1 MDYIYYVP
9 KTSAAP
15 STLPACT
22 ATPSAPKTLY
32 WPQMDLFYVN
42 TGSGWTAVAQ
52 FTSKSVYQTLSAT
65 TKTAVLTTLQGS
77 NDLLHKRY
85 NDVVQ
90 RGA

>member
-32 WPQMDLFYVN
+32 WPAMDLFYVN
-42 TGSGWTAVAQ
+42 AGSGWVATAQ
-52 FTSKSVYQTLSAT
+52 LTSKSVYQTLSAT
-65 TKTAVLTTLQGS
+65 TKTAVMTSLQNS
-77 NDLLHKRY
+77 SDTLHKRY
-85 NDVVQ
+85 NDIVQ